1 MKTAIVYAT
10 KYGSTKKAAEIIAE
24 KLSNCTLID
33 IHALPESFD
42 EYDCVILGSYVHMG
56 VLQRD
61 IRAFTLGQIRM
72 LLQKKLGIFVC
83 CAFPENAKT
92 YFNNNIPP
100 QLLKH
105 ASACEAL
112 GGEFDRSRLKGMD
125 RMVARMVLK
134 ADHAKGILRTF
145 SLHDDKIEAF
155 VDKLTDG
162 EATV

>member
-61 IRAFTLGQIRM
+61 IRAFALGQIRL
-72 LLQKKLGIFVC
+72 LLQKKAGDFRLLRISRKCKDLFQQQHSAPTFKTCFGVRSFGRGI
-83 CAFPENAKT
+83 
-92 YFNNNIPP
+92 
-100 QLLKH
+100 
-105 ASACEAL
+105 
-112 GGEFDRSRLKGMD
+112 
-125 RMVARMVLK
+125 
-134 ADHAKGILRTF
+134 
-145 SLHDDKIEAF
+145 
-155 VDKLTDG
+155 
-162 EATV
+162 

>member
-61 IRAFTLGQIRM
+61 IRAFALGQIRL
-72 LLQKKLGIFVC
+72 LLQKSWRFSS
-83 CAFPENAKT
+83 AAHFPK
-92 YFNNNIPP
+92 
-100 QLLKH
+100 
-105 ASACEAL
+105 
-112 GGEFDRSRLKGMD
+112 M
-125 RMVARMVLK
+125 
-134 ADHAKGILRTF
+134 LRPISTTTF
-145 SLHDDKIEAF
+145 RPNF
-155 VDKLTDG
+155 
-162 EATV
+162 

>member
-10 KYGSTKKAAEIIAE
+10 KYGSTEKAAEKIAA
-24 KLSNCTLID
+24 KLSDCTLFD

-61 IRAFTLGQIRM
+61 IRAFALGQIRM
-72 LLQKKLGIFVC
+72 LLQKKLAIFVC
-83 CAFPENAKT
+83 CAFPENAQT

-105 ASACEAL
+105 AVACAAL
-112 GGEFDRSRLKGMD
+112 GGELDRSRLKGMD
-125 RMVARMVLK
+125 RLVARMVLK
-134 ADHAKGILRTF
+134 ADHAKGVLHTF
-145 SLHDDKIEAF
+145 SLHDDKIGAF